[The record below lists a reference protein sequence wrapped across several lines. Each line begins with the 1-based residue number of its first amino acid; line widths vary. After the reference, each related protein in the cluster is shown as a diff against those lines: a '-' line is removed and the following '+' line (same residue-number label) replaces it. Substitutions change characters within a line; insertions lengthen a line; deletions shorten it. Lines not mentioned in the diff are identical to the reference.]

1 MANMIKE
8 LWYGNIVPQEDE
20 IFSKPKF
27 KELLGYIARHREA
40 LEATMTAE
48 QKELYSTVSSTVYP
62 PPKMTSMCLSAY
74 TLMHSTI

>member
-48 QKELYSTVSSTVYP
+48 QK
-62 PPKMTSMCLSAY
+62 A
-74 TLMHSTI
+74 

>member
-48 QKELYSTVSSTVYP
+48 QKELYSTVSSTAYP

-74 TLMHSTI
+74 TLIHSTI